1 MKHSL
6 LIALLFAF
14 VLTSCK
20 KDRTNE
26 GIYKRPTS
34 VTTTGPVV
42 NQKMDLKYEGLGTL
56 KELQYYNNDKL
67 IAKIVYQNQNG
78 VPATASIYGS
88 VPGGEAQ
95 LVAVV
100 SFAYTDQRLRRI
112 ALQPKVNF
120 LIGAASYD
128 MTYTGG
134 QDPQS
139 KVFILGMISSSIS
152 TGPITSIPID
162 PATGMEINTDYK
174 DLQTF
179 SYEFDTKVNP
189 FYGLPVISAMVG
201 NNAMASFPMPIF
213 GLDGAMLFSKHNV
226 ILRKWN
232 FGTDVNVY
240 SRMEYTYDSQGY
252 PMRIK
257 TFGPDG
263 STVYSEI
270 VIEY

>member
-6 LIALLFAF
+6 LTALLLVF

-20 KDRTNE
+20 KDRTDE

-42 NQKMDLKYEGLGTL
+42 NQKLDLKYEGLGTL
-56 KELQYYNNDKL
+56 KELQYYNNDKV
-67 IAKIVYQNQNG
+67 IATIVYQNQNG
-78 VPATASIYGS
+78 LPTAASIYGS
-88 VPGGEAQ
+88 LPGGTEQ

-100 SFAYTDQRLRRI
+100 NFTYTDQRLRKI

-120 LIGAASYD
+120 LIGAASYE
-128 MTYTGG
+128 MTYAGG

-139 KVFILGMISSSIS
+139 KVFILGMISGSIS
-152 TGPITSIPID
+152 TGAITSIPID

-179 SYEFDTKVNP
+179 SYEFDNKVNP
-189 FYGLPVISAMVG
+189 FYGIPVISAMTG

-213 GLDGAMLFSKHNV
+213 AIDGAMFFSKNNV
-226 ILRKWN
+226 ILRKWYIDPN
-232 FGTDVNVY
+232 TYVY
-240 SRMEYTYDSQGY
+240 SKMEYTYDSQGY
-252 PMRIK
+252 PTRIK
-257 TFGPDG
+257 TFGQDG
-263 STVYSEI
+263 TTVYSEI
-270 VIEY
+270 VIKY